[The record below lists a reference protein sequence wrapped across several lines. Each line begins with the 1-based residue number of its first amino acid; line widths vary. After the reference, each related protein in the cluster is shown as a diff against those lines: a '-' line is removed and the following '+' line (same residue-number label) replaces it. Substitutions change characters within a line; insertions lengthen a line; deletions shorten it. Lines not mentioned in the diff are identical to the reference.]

1 MEPMTTADLGGA
13 KRARRLLC
21 YYGDDFTGST
31 DVLEALYRGGF
42 RTVLFLEAPTPE
54 LLEEG
59 RFRDVECFG
68 VAGVG
73 RSLTPEEMERELP
86 PVFRTLRSA
95 NAAVVHYKVCSTFD
109 SSPGVG
115 SIGKAAELGRE
126 TFGGGRF
133 VPVVAG
139 VPYLGRYT
147 VFGNHFAAAEGA
159 VHRLDRHP
167 TMSRHPVTP
176 MAEADLRR
184 HLAQQT
190 ELRIGLFDVLEQ
202 SGPADAVRAR
212 LESMLSREK
221 PDLVVFDVLD
231 DERLGKVG
239 RFIWEEASRARDGDS
254 LFAIGSSGIE
264 YALAEAMA
272 EAAGRPAR
280 GGAAADS
287 GGAEVAG
294 AGDAGAASAG
304 DAGAADAGGAEAARS
319 GGARAA
325 AGAGGAEVA
334 GSGEA
339 AAASSGGARAVGAG
353 GAAGTSG
360 ARAVGAGGAEVA
372 GAGGAAAARAA
383 DATPTDRLLVVSGSC
398 SPATE
403 RQIARALEAGYAG
416 IRVPAA
422 ELAHPDRREAAV
434 RRLRAEAAAALD
446 TGRSVLLYS
455 ALGPG
460 DPAIAEA
467 RAGLA
472 ALGLRAEDSS
482 RVLGAALGALAK
494 ELIAAAGLTR
504 LLIAG
509 GDTSGYVARE
519 LGVYALECKAALA
532 PGAPLCAAYS
542 ADPAFD
548 GLELV
553 LKGGQIG
560 GPDFFEEVRLG
571 KAAERAAQDG

>member
-42 RTVLFLEAPTPE
+42 RTVLFLGAPTPE

-147 VFGNHFAAAEGA
+147 VFGNHFAAAEGV

-231 DERLGKVG
+231 DERLGTVG
-239 RFIWEEASRARDGDS
+239 RFIWEEASRVRDGDS

-272 EAAGRPAR
+272 EAAGRPAH

-287 GGAEVAG
+287 GAAEVAG

-304 DAGAADAGGAEAARS
+304 DAGAADAGGAEAAS
-319 GGARAA
+319 LGGVA

-339 AAASSGGARAVGAG
+339 AAASSGGA
-353 GAAGTSG
+353 
-360 ARAVGAGGAEVA
+360 
-372 GAGGAAAARAA
+372 AAARAA
-383 DATPTDRLLVVSGSC
+383 DAAPTDRLLVVSGSC
-398 SPATE
+398 SPVTE

-446 TGRSVLLYS
+446 AGRSVLLYS

-460 DPAIAEA
+460 DPAIADA
-467 RAGLA
+467 RTGLA

-494 ELIAAAGLTR
+494 ELIAAAELTR

-532 PGAPLCAAYS
+532 PGAPLCTAYS

>member
-1 MEPMTTADLGGA
+1 MECEMEPMTTADLGGA

-42 RTVLFLEAPTPE
+42 RTVLFLEAPAPE

-184 HLAQQT
+184 HLARQT

-202 SGPADAVRAR
+202 SGSADVVRAR

-221 PDLVVFDVLD
+221 PDLVLFDVLD
-231 DERLGKVG
+231 DERLGTVG
-239 RFIWEEASRARDGDS
+239 RFIWEEASRVRDGDS
-254 LFAIGSSGIE
+254 LFAIGSSGVE
-264 YALAEAMA
+264 YALAEAMS
-272 EAAGRPAR
+272 EAAGRAAR

-287 GGAEVAG
+287 DGAEVAG
-294 AGDAGAASAG
+294 AGGAGA
-304 DAGAADAGGAEAARS
+304 
-319 GGARAA
+319 
-325 AGAGGAEVA
+325 
-334 GSGEA
+334 
-339 AAASSGGARAVGAG
+339 
-353 GAAGTSG
+353 
-360 ARAVGAGGAEVA
+360 A

-383 DATPTDRLLVVSGSC
+383 DAAPTDRLLVVSGSC
-398 SPATE
+398 SPVTE

-446 TGRSVLLYS
+446 AGRSVLLYS

-460 DPAIAEA
+460 DPAIADA

>member
-1 MEPMTTADLGGA
+1 MDAMMTDRGGA
-13 KRARRLLC
+13 KGARRLLC
-21 YYGDDFTGST
+21 FYGDDFTGST

-42 RTVLFLEAPTPE
+42 RTVLFLEPPTPE

-109 SSPGVG
+109 SSPRVG
-115 SIGKAAELGRE
+115 SIGKAAELGRG

-147 VFGNHFAAAEGA
+147 VFGNHFAAADGA

-184 HLAQQT
+184 HLALQT
-190 ELRIGLFDVLEQ
+190 ELRIGLVDVLDQ
-202 SGPADAVRAR
+202 SGSAESVRAR
-212 LESMLSREK
+212 LEALLARDK
-221 PDLVVFDVLD
+221 PELVLFDVLD
-231 DERLGKVG
+231 DERLRKVG
-239 RFIWEEASRARDGDS
+239 RLIWEEASRVGDGDS

-272 EAAGRPAR
+272 ESAGHSGRAAAGGDA
-280 GGAAADS
+280 GA
-287 GGAEVAG
+287 VG
-294 AGDAGAASAG
+294 AGDAA
-304 DAGAADAGGAEAARS
+304 
-319 GGARAA
+319 
-325 AGAGGAEVA
+325 
-334 GSGEA
+334 
-339 AAASSGGARAVGAG
+339 
-353 GAAGTSG
+353 
-360 ARAVGAGGAEVA
+360 
-372 GAGGAAAARAA
+372 
-383 DATPTDRLLVVSGSC
+383 PTDRLLVVSGSC

-403 RQIARALEAGYAG
+403 RQIARALEAGYVG
-416 IRVPAA
+416 LRVPAG
-422 ELAHPDRREAAV
+422 ELAHPGLRDAAV

-446 TGRSVLLYS
+446 AGRSVLLYS

-460 DPAIAEA
+460 DEAIAAA
-467 RAGLA
+467 RAELA

-482 RVLGAALGALAK
+482 RVLGSALGALAR
-494 ELIAAAGLTR
+494 ELVAAAGLTR

-519 LGVYALECKAALA
+519 LGVYALECKAALT

-542 ADPAFD
+542 ADPVFD

-571 KAAERAAQDG
+571 KSVGSSGVQV